1 LLICVKPARS
11 ARASMRFM
19 RALILS
25 ASGFEESE
33 LLVPYYRLLEEGLEV
48 DVASPQGGAI
58 AGQHGYPLPSSLALA
73 EVRAEHYDVLVVPG
87 GKAPQA
93 LLAHAAALELV
104 RRFGEAGMPLAAICH
119 GPRLLAAAGVLKG
132 RRVTGH
138 ASIAGELRRA
148 GARYEDSAAVVDGN
162 LVTSRVPA
170 DLPAFMHALLGLLR
184 GGASDAQ
191 ELAAAA
197 V

>member
-1 LLICVKPARS
+1 
-11 ARASMRFM
+11 MRFM

-25 ASGFEESE
+25 ANGFEESE

-48 DVASPQGGAI
+48 DLASPHGGAI

-73 EVRAEHYDVLVVPG
+73 GARAESYDLLVVPG

-104 RRFGEAGMPLAAICH
+104 RRFCAAGKPLAAICH
-119 GPRLLAAAGVLKG
+119 GPQLLAAAGVLKG
-132 RRVTGH
+132 RGVTGH

-162 LVTSRVPA
+162 LVTARVPA
-170 DLPAFMHALLGLLR
+170 DLPAFMRALLGLLR
-184 GGASDAQ
+184 GGAGDAQ